1 MTSLSG
7 SSISKEIYSRLYIEY
22 LNGKLSIFIPYNEYK
37 KLLYYA
43 TQLLESLVT
52 SLEIKDPTAHSIFTI
67 VLQVL
72 VEIVDGIWGIYGVP
86 KLSELDPVTLVIIN
100 DSESA
105 YEDALEEVFILRAL
119 IAWGSKD

>member
-1 MTSLSG
+1 M
-7 SSISKEIYSRLYIEY
+7 
-22 LNGKLSIFIPYNEYK
+22 
-37 KLLYYA
+37 LYYA

-86 KLSELDPVTLVIIN
+86 KLSELDPVTPVIIN

>member
-22 LNGKLSIFIPYNEYK
+22 LNSKLSIFIPYNEYK

-86 KLSELDPVTLVIIN
+86 KLSELDPVTPVIIN